1 MILINKKGGIPMRFR
16 WAVFFAVV
24 FVFLQ
29 TISSAPA
36 QDKPVV
42 MKWGIVLHPE
52 HPFVLG
58 MKKTADIVG
67 QKTNNRIQIQVFPSA
82 QLGTGKDMIE
92 AVVFGSQTI
101 VTEGAAM
108 FSQWAPRLSIME
120 APYIFRD
127 VSHMY
132 KVMQGPI
139 GQEMIEEL
147 VKKRGLRPLGVLY
160 YGVRHLTANKPVQ
173 TPGDVKGM
181 KLRVPEVTLYLE
193 MARAWGANP
202 TPMAFAELYLALKQG
217 TVDAQE
223 NPIPTINAGK
233 FYEVQKYLIL
243 TGHIMV
249 PQFHAISEKQWS
261 SLSPGDQK
269 ILQEAINEGITF
281 SNDQIISQE
290 KSLLN
295 EFEKKGMKVLTP
307 DLEAFRKA
315 SMTAIP
321 KLEETWGKGL
331 YERITSVR

>member
-1 MILINKKGGIPMRFR
+1 MRVRLVGVLMAIIVSLLI
-16 WAVFFAVV
+16 V
-24 FVFLQ
+24 
-29 TISSAPA
+29 SSVPA
-36 QDKPVV
+36 QDKPIV

-52 HPFVLG
+52 HPMVLG
-58 MKKTADIVG
+58 MQKTAEIVA

-92 AVVFGSQTI
+92 AVVFGSQAL

-108 FSQWAPRLSIME
+108 FSQWAPKLSIME

-127 VSHMY
+127 VDHMY
-132 KVMQGPI
+132 KVMEGPI
-139 GQEMIEEL
+139 GKEMQEEL
-147 VKKRGLRPLGVLY
+147 ITKRGLRPLGVLY

-173 TPGDVKGM
+173 TPEDVKGM

-233 FYEVQKYLIL
+233 FYEVQKYLVP

-249 PQFHAISEKQWS
+249 PMFHTISEKLWK
-261 SLSPGDQK
+261 SLPPSDQA
-269 ILQEAINEGITF
+269 ILQEAVDEGIKF

-290 KSLLN
+290 QSLLE
-295 EFEKKGMKVLTP
+295 EFKKKGMQVITP
-307 DLEAFRKA
+307 DVEAFRKA
-315 SMTAIP
+315 SMSAIP
-321 KLEETWGKGL
+321 KLEDKWGKGL
-331 YERITSVR
+331 YERIIAVE

>member
-1 MILINKKGGIPMRFR
+1 
-16 WAVFFAVV
+16 
-24 FVFLQ
+24 
-29 TISSAPA
+29 
-36 QDKPVV
+36 
-42 MKWGIVLHPE
+42 
-52 HPFVLG
+52 
-58 MKKTADIVG
+58 
-67 QKTNNRIQIQVFPSA
+67 
-82 QLGTGKDMIE
+82 
-92 AVVFGSQTI
+92 
-101 VTEGAAM
+101 
-108 FSQWAPRLSIME
+108 
-120 APYIFRD
+120 
-127 VSHMY
+127 
-132 KVMQGPI
+132 
-139 GQEMIEEL
+139 
-147 VKKRGLRPLGVLY
+147 
-160 YGVRHLTANKPVQ
+160 
-173 TPGDVKGM
+173 
-181 KLRVPEVTLYLE
+181 
-193 MARAWGANP
+193 
-202 TPMAFAELYLALKQG
+202 MAFAELYLALKQG

-269 ILQEAINEGITF
+269 ILQEAIHEGITF

-315 SMTAIP
+315 SATAIP